1 MNNNLPRV
9 SVITVCYN
17 AVSAIQ
23 RTILSVL
30 SQTYENIEYIIIDGK
45 STDGT
50 LAIIKKYESRIAF
63 WLSEPDNGIYDAMNK
78 AIDKATGEW
87 VLFMNADDEF
97 VDNKVVE
104 RFAFVAKTHKKY
116 AAYYGDTILRYGIG
130 ERPMRALG
138 LKSMRYMMAFTH
150 KSVFILTDLMN

>member
-104 RFAFVAKTHKKY
+104 RFAFVAKTHKNMLL
-116 AAYYGDTILRYGIG
+116 IMVIR
-130 ERPMRALG
+130 
-138 LKSMRYMMAFTH
+138 F
-150 KSVFILTDLMN
+150 SVMV

>member
-9 SVITVCYN
+9 SIITVCYN

-78 AIDKATGEW
+78 AINNATGEW

-104 RFAFVAKTHKKY
+104 RFVFVVKTHKNY
-116 AAYYGDTILRYGIG
+116 AVYYGDTILRYAIG
-130 ERPMRALG
+130 DRPVKALG
-138 LKSMRYMMAFTH
+138 LKSMRYKIGRA
-150 KSVFILTDLMN
+150 SCRERV

>member
-9 SVITVCYN
+9 SIITVCYN

-78 AIDKATGEW
+78 AINNATGEW
-87 VLFMNADDEF
+87 VLFMNAD
-97 VDNKVVE
+97 
-104 RFAFVAKTHKKY
+104 
-116 AAYYGDTILRYGIG
+116 I
-130 ERPMRALG
+130 
-138 LKSMRYMMAFTH
+138 
-150 KSVFILTDLMN
+150 SVH